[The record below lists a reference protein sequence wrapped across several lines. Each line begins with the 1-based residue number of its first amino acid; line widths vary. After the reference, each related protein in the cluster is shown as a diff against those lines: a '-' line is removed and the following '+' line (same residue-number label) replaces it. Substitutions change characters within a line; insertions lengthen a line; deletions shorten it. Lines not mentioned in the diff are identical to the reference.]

1 MSNTRHAAPRRFQIV
16 MFGHIG
22 SIFVIAST
30 VTGAIA

>member
-1 MSNTRHAAPRRFQIV
+1 MRNTRHTAPRRFQIV

-22 SIFVIAST
+22 SIFVITAT